1 MLGDGHIQK
10 RSSLSN
16 SRFIYSQS
24 GKHEDYFNLIY
35 SIFNRFCTN
44 EYKPSMK
51 LNKKGYKHIT
61 LATMALPCFNY
72 YHEIFYLNKKKVVP
86 ENINEL
92 LTEVSLAYWIMD
104 DGSKQGKGIHL
115 NTYGFTQECVKRLVL
130 VLETKFNLKCSL
142 HIKNKQ
148 HRIFIWAKS
157 KDLLKSYII
166 THIHPSMLYKL
177 T

>member
-1 MLGDGHIQK
+1 
-10 RSSLSN
+10 
-16 SRFIYSQS
+16 
-24 GKHEDYFNLIY
+24 
-35 SIFNRFCTN
+35 
-44 EYKPSMK
+44 
-51 LNKKGYKHIT
+51 
-61 LATMALPCFNY
+61 MA
-72 YHEIFYLNKKKVVP
+72 P